1 MQTMAAMPVRQR
13 AAPIL
18 APAPAVVP
26 DAVELAYETLDWTP
40 AEAGRLTDA
49 IYEPYTL
56 QSLRIAGAKPHPT
69 PLVQSAAMASV
80 APPRPSYR
88 PMLPARLIAD
98 GILSDAQ
105 LESVILAGEAHGGH
119 LAGSWNVDPTWD
131 IVKAAADETA
141 EDEHTSELKSLMRI
155 SYAVYC
161 LNKKKQV

>member
-80 APPRPSYR
+80 APPRPSYL
-88 PMLPARLIAD
+88 PMLPARPTAA
-98 GILSDAQ
+98 GILSHSQ
-105 LESVILAGEAHGGH
+105 LESRITPADAPAGQIGTR
-119 LAGSWNVDPTWD
+119 TW
-131 IVKAAADETA
+131 
-141 EDEHTSELKSLMRI
+141 R
-155 SYAVYC
+155 
-161 LNKKKQV
+161 

>member
-56 QSLRIAGAKPHPT
+56 QSFRIAGAKPHPT
-69 PLVQSAAMASV
+69 PLVQSAAMAAV
-80 APPRPSYR
+80 APPPPFNRPL
-88 PMLPARLIAD
+88 LPARLIAD
-98 GILSDAQ
+98 GLLSDAP
-105 LESVILAGEAHGGH
+105 LASFH
-119 LAGSWNVDPTWD
+119 LPPRANRCHPPRLW
-131 IVKAAADETA
+131 
-141 EDEHTSELKSLMRI
+141 
-155 SYAVYC
+155 
-161 LNKKKQV
+161 Q

>member
-1 MQTMAAMPVRQR
+1 MQTMAAWPVRPR

-69 PLVQSAAMASV
+69 PLVQSEAMASV

-88 PMLPARLIAD
+88 PMLPARLLAD
-98 GILSDAQ
+98 GILSDAP
-105 LESVILAGEAHGGH
+105 LESGFLAGAAHGGQH
-119 LAGSWNVDPTWD
+119 QESWKDDPTWD
-131 IVKAAADETA
+131 NANRGADET
-141 EDEHTSELKSLMRI
+141 D
-155 SYAVYC
+155 
-161 LNKKKQV
+161 